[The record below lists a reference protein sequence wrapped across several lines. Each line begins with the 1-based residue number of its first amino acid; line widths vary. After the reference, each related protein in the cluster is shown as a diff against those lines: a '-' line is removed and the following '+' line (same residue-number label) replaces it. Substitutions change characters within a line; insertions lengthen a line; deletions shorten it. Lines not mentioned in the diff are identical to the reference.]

1 MSAPTFAELCA
12 ASAAL
17 PYAFP
22 TEANRIERLAEQ
34 AAEVEEHA
42 AGVAPLLHARGAALI
57 EEVLEL
63 ERATGGALKEEVY
76 RGLDLRGWITR
87 ALRQR
92 PLVFVGPGDGYLLRD
107 GTRGQGAYELVG
119 GRYERW
125 PLTLAQLMS
134 YEEVALSA
142 LLGVAVPTHFV
153 NAGER
158 HNLAR
163 RGSPGDFE
171 PRGVY
176 VGLVGA
182 RYERP
187 EQMEW
192 RTTIVTATQNTPAR
206 GYGGEADPSLP
217 ATRRARAWARALELP
232 HLPSHAEARAGEGG
246 RFLRISSGRAATYLD
261 ALAYK
266 ARMRL
271 SVEPFLLDA
280 EARAAA
286 AGRRAYLHLVGL
298 GLGVWATPVEAEQ
311 TRLLVEVYADALAA
325 HELPHLADLDF
336 SWFGD
341 AARCGGAAD
350 GELLRAGGNEVRVHF
365 SRREPAAP
373 LVGPDAGKLLV
384 AQYAWDGNAYPGNE
398 FWSGSL
404 AASGDPAAACCS
416 TIAELQNPDVNP
428 RVAGEFARIYP
439 EST

>member
-1 MSAPTFAELCA
+1 MSAPTFSELCA

-17 PYAFP
+17 PYGFP
-22 TEANRIERLAEQ
+22 TEANRIEHLADR
-34 AAEVEEHA
+34 AGEVEEHA
-42 AGVAPLLHARGAALI
+42 AGVAPLLHARSAALV
-57 EEVLEL
+57 EEVL
-63 ERATGGALKEEVY
+63 ALKRETGTPVEREVY
-76 RGLDLRGWITR
+76 ADLDLRGWITR

-92 PLVFVGPGDGYLLRD
+92 PLVFVGPGDGYELRD
-107 GTRGQGAYELVG
+107 GTRGTGAYELVG
-119 GRYERW
+119 GKYERW
-125 PLTLAQLMS
+125 PLNLSDLMS
-134 YEEVALSA
+134 YDEVALSA

-158 HNLAR
+158 HNVAR
-163 RGSPGDFE
+163 RAPAGSFE

-192 RTTIVTATQNTPAR
+192 RTTIVTAQQNTAAR
-206 GYGGEADPSLP
+206 GYGPEADPALP
-217 ATRRARAWARALELP
+217 ATRLTRAWARALGLP
-232 HLPSHAEARAGEGG
+232 HLPSHAEAAQD
-246 RFLRISSGRAATYLD
+246 SSGRFVRISRGREASYLD
-261 ALAYK
+261 AAAYK

-280 EARAAA
+280 EARAAE
-286 AGRRAYLHLVGL
+286 AGKRAYLHLVGL
-298 GLGVWATPVEAEQ
+298 GLGVWATPVKDEQ
-311 TRLLVEVYADALAA
+311 TALLVEAYAEVLAA

-336 SWFGD
+336 SWFGQ
-341 AARCGGAAD
+341 ATQCGGASD
-350 GELLRAGGNEVRVHF
+350 GELLRAGGNEVRIHF
-365 SRREPAAP
+365 SRRDPAAP
-373 LVGPDAGKLLV
+373 LIGADVGKLLV

-428 RVAGEFARIYP
+428 RVSGAFARVYG
-439 EST
+439 